1 MIHFI
6 TKVEYRSD
14 YKLRLTFGD
23 DSVREVDLEPYLDGE
38 VFAPLKDINYFKT
51 VRLNPDIDTI
61 VWANGADYA
70 PEFLYE
76 ISVPVAKPVAP
87 AKKRA

>member
-6 TKVEYRSD
+6 TKVEYWSG
-14 YKLRLTFGD
+14 YKLRLTFEDGI
-23 DSVREVDLEPYLDGE
+23 VCEVDLESYLDGE
-38 VFAPLKDINYFKT
+38 IFGPLQDVEYFKT

-61 VWANGADYA
+61 VWDNGADYA

-76 ISVPVAKPVAP
+76 IGVPVARQATR
-87 AKKRA
+87 AEKRA